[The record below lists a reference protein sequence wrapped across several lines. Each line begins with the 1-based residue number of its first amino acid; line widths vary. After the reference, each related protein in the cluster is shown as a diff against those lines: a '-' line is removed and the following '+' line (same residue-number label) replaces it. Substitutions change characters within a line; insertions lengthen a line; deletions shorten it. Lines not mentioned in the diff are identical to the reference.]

1 MEPITTEPGEAILQ
15 CPNCRSGLNV
25 HSTTDRIEEPC
36 PVCNGKLSLFVF
48 PRLFRA
54 PVHVDTSP
62 ESLSGENEATCA
74 FYPEL
79 KAEKICDRCGAFL
92 SGKAT
97 VRWGARDFCLPCL
110 HCLREEEKGTDFVAR
125 ADFPENKALALV
137 TWLAPFSLF
146 TAPVAIYLL
155 LRYRK
160 PSPGFVPRGRGRW
173 WTAMLLSI
181 ALLGG
186 WVTLLVIWISLI
198 VADFS

>member
-1 MEPITTEPGEAILQ
+1 MEPITTKPGEAILQ
-15 CPNCRSGLNV
+15 CPRCRSGLNV
-25 HSTTDRIEEPC
+25 NASTDRIEEAC
-36 PVCNGKLSLFVF
+36 PVCLGKLSLFVF

-54 PVHVDTSP
+54 PVYSDEKS
-62 ESLSGENEATCA
+62 SYISGEKEATCA

-92 SGKAT
+92 SEKAT

-110 HCLREEEKGTDFVAR
+110 YFLREEEKATDFIAK

-146 TAPVAIYLL
+146 TAPVALFLL
-155 LRYRK
+155 FRYRK

-173 WTAMLLSI
+173 WTALLLSL
-181 ALLGG
+181 ALLAG
-186 WVTLLVIWISLI
+186 WIVLLVIWISLI
-198 VADFS
+198 VTDLT